1 MADGPA
7 TPADNGESTQTAPAV
22 SILAPYSKRV
32 VIKTILGAPDGGL
45 SLVGQTLVVGGW
57 VKTGRE
63 QGKGTFAFL
72 ELNDGSC
79 PANLQVIVKA
89 EVAAIGE
96 LVATGTCVR
105 VEGELKRTPE
115 GTKQLVEVHVSKVL
129 HVGPCDAGVYPI
141 AKTKLSL
148 EYLRSVMHLRPRTNT
163 IAAVARIR
171 NALAFA
177 THTFFQKH
185 GFLYVH
191 TPIVTT
197 NDCEGAGEMFHV
209 TTLIA
214 ETERREKALLENPP
228 PTDAD
233 VAAAKDA
240 VTAAGG
246 AVKALKEA
254 KASKE
259 EIKAGVAE
267 LTKTKEALAAL
278 EARAKMRPGLPRKG
292 EDGKGPVDFG
302 ADFFARQA
310 FLTVSG
316 QLQVETYACALSS
329 VYTFGPTF
337 RAENSHTTRHLAE
350 FWMVEPEIA
359 FADLEDDMKCAED
372 YVRFLCQWL
381 LDNCHDDMRFMT
393 KMFDKTAL
401 DRLAHVASSPFARVT
416 YTEAIEL
423 LQEAIKKGKKFEN
436 AVEWGIDLAS
446 EHERYLAETHFK
458 TPVIVYNYPKEIKAF
473 YMRLNDDGKTVAAMD
488 VLVPGVG
495 ELIGGSQREERYD
508 VLVKRLEEMDLPREL
523 YEWYLDLRKY
533 GTVPHAGFGLG
544 FERMILFATG
554 IDNIRD
560 AIPFPSL
567 STFLHSPPAL
577 PNRRHTLPP
586 TLSLVA
592 VAVPYASPH
601 RRPRFLPLSLTLY
614 SVVDHAPPPVAF
626 ASSHRRPRFLPPSPL
641 LPPTVA
647 FASSNRRF
655 RFLPPSP
662 SLPPTVALASSH
674 RRPRFLPPSPSLP
687 PTVALASS
695 HRRPRFLP
703 PSPSLPPTVA
713 LASSHPPLHSAV
725 VITSLPIT
733 FTLFVTRRLSLS
745 PYSTFTTP
753 TVVHGYHPTLEP
765 FSFSHILPSPLLL
778 AHTKRRDVWRLGAG
792 LPPPYHSP
800 THSFF
805 HPPASLPPCHSSFQT
820 ATFRASFSPPF
831 RLTHLSSPNL
841 ILTSSHPPFSPSTLQ
856 PLRSS
861 SLRLTLLFS
870 HPPIL
875 PLFPP
880 PSLPPVLPSSLPFFL
895 SSTLCPTLCFSVFFP
910 SLSPFL
916 PPFISSSLP
925 PFLLVSLAHFS
936 LLIFP
941 VPCVPR
947 CHPPF
952 LSASSLPL
960 VNHSSAPF
968 YPATPI
974 HSYLVLGAC
983 FFTSPAPPALADA
996 GTWGPLRAESEEA
1009 PCAEGR
1015 REEQRCA
1022 SATAESEEGG
1032 IEPGGGLPSR
1042 AAGNPPLLLTAHGA
1056 AAAPHAL
1063 HCKERTRRRT
1073 TGAHAAAPL
1082 RRPTRLVL
1090 GEAAQHHCPLLPPQA
1105 PPMECEQQ
1113 GAAEAAT
1120 GKGTAEMGVAAR
1132 GAAASATTGGNS
1144 ALHPSSPPDCC
1155 PPAAPLSSSS
1165 CSRVLTKGPSP
1176 GDSSPSLHFKSEFPL
1191 GSLLSRFSLMRLSRK
1206 KLLLALFTFLLRTHF
1221 LSLPLSPVSLC
1232 FPFFHPNSKNAVGVG
1247 GCECCWWRSC
1257 CPGGDGDGACSASAP
1272 ADSAGAPSDAI
1283 SLMPLVMQPRL
1294 MELSGEHLPLSG
1306 LPPLLFSF
1314 RHLVLGFP
1322 SLRS

>member
-1 MADGPA
+1 M
-7 TPADNGESTQTAPAV
+7 T
-22 SILAPYSKRV
+22 
-32 VIKTILGAPDGGL
+32 
-45 SLVGQTLVVGGW
+45 
-57 VKTGRE
+57 
-63 QGKGTFAFL
+63 
-72 ELNDGSC
+72 
-79 PANLQVIVKA
+79 
-89 EVAAIGE
+89 
-96 LVATGTCVR
+96 
-105 VEGELKRTPE
+105 
-115 GTKQLVEVHVSKVL
+115 
-129 HVGPCDAGVYPI
+129 
-141 AKTKLSL
+141 
-148 EYLRSVMHLRPRTNT
+148 
-163 IAAVARIR
+163 
-171 NALAFA
+171 
-177 THTFFQKH
+177 
-185 GFLYVH
+185 
-191 TPIVTT
+191 
-197 NDCEGAGEMFHV
+197 
-209 TTLIA
+209 
-214 ETERREKALLENPP
+214 
-228 PTDAD
+228 
-233 VAAAKDA
+233 
-240 VTAAGG
+240 
-246 AVKALKEA
+246 
-254 KASKE
+254 
-259 EIKAGVAE
+259 
-267 LTKTKEALAAL
+267 
-278 EARAKMRPGLPRKG
+278 PRK
-292 EDGKGPVDFG
+292 
-302 ADFFARQA
+302 
-310 FLTVSG
+310 T
-316 QLQVETYACALSS
+316 
-329 VYTFGPTF
+329 
-337 RAENSHTTRHLAE
+337 AESLDVTPCH
-350 FWMVEPEIA
+350 P
-359 FADLEDDMKCAED
+359 
-372 YVRFLCQWL
+372 RFP
-381 LDNCHDDMRFMT
+381 
-393 KMFDKTAL
+393 
-401 DRLAHVASSPFARVT
+401 SSP
-416 YTEAIEL
+416 
-423 LQEAIKKGKKFEN
+423 
-436 AVEWGIDLAS
+436 S
-446 EHERYLAETHFK
+446 
-458 TPVIVYNYPKEIKAF
+458 
-473 YMRLNDDGKTVAAMD
+473 
-488 VLVPGVG
+488 
-495 ELIGGSQREERYD
+495 
-508 VLVKRLEEMDLPREL
+508 
-523 YEWYLDLRKY
+523 
-533 GTVPHAGFGLG
+533 
-544 FERMILFATG
+544 
-554 IDNIRD
+554 
-560 AIPFPSL
+560 PS
-567 STFLHSPPAL
+567 P
-577 PNRRHTLPP
+577 TLPP
-586 TLSLVA
+586 TVVLASSSCRSHFTPSLTTLPLPSLSLPPTVA
-592 VAVPYASPH
+592 LASSH
-601 RRPRFLPLSLTLY
+601 RRPCFLPPSPSL
-614 SVVDHAPPPVAF
+614 PPTVAF
-626 ASSHRRPRFLPPSPL
+626 ASSHRRP
-641 LPPTVA
+641 
-647 FASSNRRF
+647 

-674 RRPRFLPPSPSLP
+674 RRPRFLPPSPSLPPTVALASSHRRPRFLPPSPSFP

-792 LPPPYHSP
+792 KPSRLPPLPLICLLLSVLPLSMPPSSLSLSFPPSLLPSARAPSLPPPYHSP

-895 SSTLCPTLCFSVFFP
+895 SSTLCPTLCFSDFLP

-925 PFLLVSLAHFS
+925 PFFLVSLAHFS

-1090 GEAAQHHCPLLPPQA
+1090 GEAAQHHCPLLPPQVPCGGSEGSA
-1105 PPMECEQQ
+1105 RGSE
-1113 GAAEAAT
+1113 GSAR
-1120 GKGTAEMGVAAR
+1120 GKRRLPLTALVAAHTALV
-1132 GAAASATTGGNS
+1132 AAYTALVATHTALVATHTALVATHTALVALPHFQPPSGATTWCATASPATTTPHRQGGESEARQS
-1144 ALHPSSPPDCC
+1144 ASGGGLN
-1155 PPAAPLSSSS
+1155 PLGKARARPTSFPRLALPTTPHSH
-1165 CSRVLTKGPSP
+1165 SP
-1176 GDSSPSLHFKSEFPL
+1176 G
-1191 GSLLSRFSLMRLSRK
+1191 
-1206 KLLLALFTFLLRTHF
+1206 
-1221 LSLPLSPVSLC
+1221 
-1232 FPFFHPNSKNAVGVG
+1232 
-1247 GCECCWWRSC
+1247 
-1257 CPGGDGDGACSASAP
+1257 AP
-1272 ADSAGAPSDAI
+1272 
-1283 SLMPLVMQPRL
+1283 QQQQQ
-1294 MELSGEHLPLSG
+1294 
-1306 LPPLLFSF
+1306 
-1314 RHLVLGFP
+1314 
-1322 SLRS
+1322 